1 MDDDHSPPESGPD
14 RPEEACGVFGVLLGS
29 STEFASFAV
38 FDGLYALQHRGQE
51 SAGIAAVD
59 GARIT
64 VVKDLGLVAS
74 VFDEAT
80 LRALPGQLAIG
91 HTRYATAGDRSW
103 ANAQPLLH
111 EDHGAQVAVAHN
123 GNLTD
128 PPDGVDAHG
137 RVPSDTERIARAV
150 AAALAQ
156 AAPSASSVARAVAR
170 SLSDLHGAFS
180 LVMTD
185 GRHLIAARDRHGFR
199 PLSVGRLPDGGWA
212 VASETPALDVVGARV
227 ERDVAPGEV
236 LVIGHDEQASAWL
249 AGPTFQHLCIF
260 EFVYF
265 ARPDAKLLGREV
277 HGTRRRMGER
287 LARVAPV
294 QADMVMGVPDSGVPA
309 AEGYAL
315 ASGIPYG
322 QGLVKNRYIGRTF
335 INPGAQQRRQAIRRK
350 LNALEENVR
359 GKRLVVVDDS
369 IVRGATTSQ
378 IVALLR
384 QAGAREVHLR
394 ISSPPYR
401 WPCFYGIDTPNR
413 PELIAA
419 RLAEADIA
427 RELGADSL
435 AYLPLE
441 DLRDAIGIESGCCD
455 ACLTGAY
462 PEPVPTD
469 TAVLAA
475 PPRSS

>member
-1 MDDDHSPPESGPD
+1 MDDHPTHGSEQGSEADH
-14 RPEEACGVFGVLLGS
+14 PEEACGVFGVLVAS
-29 STEFASFAV
+29 EDEQASFAV

-59 GARIT
+59 DGRIT

-80 LRALPGQLAIG
+80 LRALRGRLAIG
-91 HTRYATAGDRSW
+91 HTRYATAGDRGW
-103 ANAQPLLH
+103 ENAQPLLH
-111 EDHGAQVAVAHN
+111 DHAGAQIAVAHN

-128 PPDGVDAHG
+128 PPQTPAPNG
-137 RVPSDTERIARAV
+137 RIPSDTERIAAAV
-150 AAALAQ
+150 AEALGSATTPAAVAEAVAHALA
-156 AAPSASSVARAVAR
+156 P
-170 SLSDLHGAFS
+170 LHGAFS

-185 GRHLIAARDRHGFR
+185 GQHLIAARDRHGFR
-199 PLSVGRLPDGGWA
+199 PLCVGRFPDGGWV
-212 VASETPALDVVGARV
+212 VASETPALDVVGASF
-227 ERDVAPGEV
+227 EREVDPGEV
-236 LVIGHDEQASAWL
+236 LVIGDDAQASSSL
-249 AGPTFQHLCIF
+249 PGPHFQHLCVF

-277 HGTRRRMGER
+277 HGTRRRMGEH

-294 QADMVMGVPDSGVPA
+294 EADMVMGVPDSGIPA

-335 INPGAQQRRQAIRRK
+335 INPGAAQRRQAIRRK
-350 LNALEENVR
+350 LNALEDNVR

-369 IVRGATTSQ
+369 IVRGATTRQ
-378 IVALLR
+378 LVALLR
-384 QAGAREVHLR
+384 QAGAAEVHLR

-401 WPCFYGIDTPNR
+401 WPCYYGIDTPSR
-413 PELIAA
+413 PELIAS
-419 RLAEADIA
+419 RLSVDEIA
-427 RELGADSL
+427 QELGADSL
-435 AYLPLE
+435 AYLPLAH
-441 DLRDAIGIESGCCD
+441 LRDAVGVTHGCCD

-462 PEPVPTD
+462 PETVSE
-469 TAVLAA
+469 AA
-475 PPRSS
+475 AAGAGSR